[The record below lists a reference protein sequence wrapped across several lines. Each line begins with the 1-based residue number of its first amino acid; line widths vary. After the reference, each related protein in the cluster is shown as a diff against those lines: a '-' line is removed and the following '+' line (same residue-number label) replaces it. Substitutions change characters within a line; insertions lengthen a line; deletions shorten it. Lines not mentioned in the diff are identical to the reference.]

1 MRNPRS
7 GLAAGLS
14 LLMLSACGGPVSSD
28 PDGPAGRR
36 YGQIAFEPCT
46 LAAPYSTISVEAQ
59 CARFEVAENPALPQ
73 GRKVALNIAWLPATN
88 EGAGTEDPVLFLAG
102 GPGQSAVE
110 VWPTVD
116 AAFGEVRK
124 QRHVIL
130 VDQRGTGRS
139 NPLACRDERG
149 NNAYGEVQDTSADAA
164 VAFAR
169 RCAERLQADP
179 RYYTTTDAVR
189 DLDAVRAA
197 LGAEQINLIGGSY
210 GTRVAQQYAMRHPQH
225 TRSLVLDGVVPN
237 ELVLGSEHARNL
249 DEALAQQ
256 FKRCQQAPACAEK
269 FGKDQRQQLRALMAR
284 LSAQPVQ
291 VEYRDPSTGHIGT
304 GQVDAAT
311 VASLTRMFSYAP
323 HAAALLPLVLGEA
336 EQGRYEPLMSLAKLL
351 ENQLGEQFMHGMQL
365 SVICAEDADLLQD
378 NPADR
383 DTVMGGA
390 MNAYL
395 KAQCSAW
402 PTGTRPEDFHAPLK
416 SDAPALLLSGE
427 LDPVTPPR
435 YGSQVE
441 RHLRNGRHLVLKGQG
456 HGSFGTGCVP
466 KLLGRFMESADA
478 RGLDAA
484 CLDSLDYVPP
494 FTSFNGWEP

>member
-1 MRNPRS
+1 MRNSRS

-14 LLMLSACGGPVSSD
+14 VLMLNACGGSASSD
-28 PDGPAGRR
+28 LDGPVGRQ
-36 YGQIAFEPCT
+36 YGRIAFESCT

-59 CARFEVAENPALPQ
+59 CTRFEVAENPALPQ

-88 EGAGTEDPVLFLAG
+88 EGAGTEDPVFFLAG

-116 AAFGEVRK
+116 AAFREVRK
-124 QRHVIL
+124 QRHVVL
-130 VDQRGTGRS
+130 VDQRGTGQS

-149 NNAYGEVQDTSADAA
+149 KNAYGETQDTSADAA
-164 VAFAR
+164 TAFAR
-169 RCAERLQADP
+169 RCAEQLQADP
-179 RYYTTTDAVR
+179 RFYTTTDAVR

-256 FKRCQQAPACAEK
+256 FKRCQQAPACADK
-269 FGKDQRQQLRALMAR
+269 FGKDQREQLRALMAR

-291 VEYRDPSTGHIGT
+291 VEYRDPSTNHIGT

-323 HAAALLPLVLGEA
+323 QAAALLPLVLSEA
-336 EQGRYEPLMSLAKLL
+336 EQRRYEPLMSVAKLL

-365 SVICAEDADLLQD
+365 SVICTEDADLLED

-383 DTVMGGA
+383 DTVMGEA

-395 KAQCSAW
+395 KAQCAAW
-402 PTGTRPEDFHAPLK
+402 PTGTRPKDFHTPLK

-435 YGSQVE
+435 YGTQVE

-478 RGLDAA
+478 RSLDAA